1 MTWAGNVSHP
11 WTPGLETPRYS
22 SLKPSRVPGLLG
34 SSQSTCMAV
43 WFRTFV
49 KKLGAVGTVGTG
61 RTGTG
66 HMMDSANNS
75 LQVDNAPPPLVVA
88 MTVLDCWLA
97 PRAE

>member
-1 MTWAGNVSHP
+1 MWAENVSRP
-11 WTPGLETPRYS
+11 CSRGLETPRYS
-22 SLKPSRVPGLLG
+22 NLKPSRVPGLLG
-34 SSQSTCMAV
+34 SSQYTCMAV
-43 WFRTFV
+43 WFRAFV

-66 HMMDSANNS
+66 HVMEGLKSSVSAA
-75 LQVDNAPPPLVVA
+75 NAPPPLVVA